1 MDELKTW
8 CMLKIQNLEL
18 KLSGDSRASR
28 TKSTPSTCE
37 SSTGNACAERAI
49 PPKGGETPRDCSLLY
64 PKAAPRIGLWKTPDC
79 KFYRAKDIYCL
90 SLYIQ
95 LLYSRKVLLFK
106 YSDIYERRS
115 KRIADW

>member
-1 MDELKTW
+1 MSLVDELKTW

-49 PPKGGETPRDCSLLY
+49 PFKGG
-64 PKAAPRIGLWKTPDC
+64 PRIGLWKTLDC
-79 KFYRAKDIYCL
+79 KFCRGKDIFCL
-90 SLYIQ
+90 LLCIQ
-95 LLYSRKVLLFK
+95 FPYGDKALLVKCSRIF
-106 YSDIYERRS
+106 E
-115 KRIADW
+115 